1 MFQQRMKFF
10 PCGYFK
16 NDGHRA
22 TYLINNLKVSQN
34 KTILLSA
41 QPLSKRL
48 WKIILFGKIEL
59 QTAESLMLK
68 AVNTLVK

>member
-1 MFQQRMKFF
+1 MKNEIF
-10 PCGYFK
+10 PGGYFK

-22 TYLINNLKVSQN
+22 TYLINSLEVSQN

-48 WKIILFGKIEL
+48 WQTILFSKIEL